1 MDRSRLPFKQATP
14 GEIKQRLDAGEN
26 LLLVDVREPDELMA
40 ASLDG
45 AAEYPMSLARDW
57 INSLP
62 RDRELV
68 VFCHHGVRSM
78 QVALA
83 LVQRGH
89 TNVTNMSGGI
99 EAWSDEVDRSVPKY

>member
-14 GEIKQRLDAGEN
+14 SEIKQRLDAGED

-40 ASLDG
+40 ASIDG
-45 AAEYPMSLARDW
+45 AAEYPMSQARDW
-57 INSLP
+57 IDTLP

-68 VFCHHGVRSM
+68 VFCHHGGRSS

-89 TNVTNMSGGI
+89 TNVTNMNGGI
-99 EAWSDEVDRSVPKY
+99 DAWSDEVDRTVPKY

>member
-26 LLLVDVREPDELMA
+26 LLLVDVREPDELIA
-40 ASLDG
+40 ASIDG
-45 AAEYPMSLARDW
+45 AAEYPMSRARDW
-57 INSLP
+57 IDSLP

-83 LVQRGH
+83 LAQRGH